1 MRTLFGTF
9 GREDRGQM
17 RTEDRR
23 LLGFVIVGAGM
34 LLSGV
39 MGCLAPTPSAGPA
52 QVGPVMPWPRP
63 VPARVAPDSPDG
75 VFVMTLGDVK
85 TPLANA
91 TYDPEADRLVRA
103 DGAAIERYYADT
115 LGVPFFSP
123 IDKSVFPVPPSG
135 WCSWYYYYQEITPE
149 EVLANARWIARH
161 LRPYGARY
169 VQVDDGWQG
178 VGHGL
183 GENRDWTTIDARFR
197 ELGMDG
203 LAAEIRKLGLEAGL
217 WLAPH
222 GQSNEEVARSSGAFL
237 WKPDGTSA
245 SSTWEGTYL
254 VDASVPQGLGY
265 LADLFRRLRGWG
277 YTYFKI
283 DGQPIVLD
291 EYVKKAEYLAGPL
304 HADKEPALRSPL
316 IYRESLRAI
325 RGAIGPESY
334 LLGCWGIPLA
344 GVGIMNGSRT
354 AGDVVPGYAGFIVAA
369 KAIQR
374 WNFLHNVAWYCDP
387 DVFMVRPPLTEGLA
401 RAWATT
407 QGLTGQALLTS
418 DRLPDLPPSRIEMLR
433 CIYPAVDVRP
443 LDLFDPGDSLRPLWD
458 LKVAH
463 LGRTYDV
470 VGVFNFTDCDH
481 ATRHVRWAD
490 LGLDPEQ
497 KYHVYDFWQGMY
509 LGAWDHGVFVEV
521 PPSDVR
527 VLTLVP
533 AADRPVLISTNRHIT
548 QGWVDLTSLESDSAD
563 GQAILRGTSRVIAG
577 DPYVVTIGL
586 PPGEPAQSVSARV
599 EPRGAV
605 KYWTLAHH
613 GCATLSLWS
622 DQTREVEWELRFRPQ
637 PAYQFPADGPGS
649 VNVAATGLDSAEV
662 TWATPYLEHVAFRV
676 SVDDQILG
684 YAFHPRAV
692 LSALTPGRAY
702 RVSVEAVWYDGSS
715 VADKGGQVEYAHE
728 VKEEVYLSDVR
739 PEVTDQDWGTLRMDR
754 SVDGNTLSVGGQA
767 FERGLGTH
775 ANSRLVYGVHGGF
788 RRFAAMVG
796 LDDEAK
802 PGAPVRAC
810 FEVWGDGRKL
820 WESEPVATG
829 EPARPVSVDIT
840 GVGRLELRVRSLEA
854 IIDHLHADWL
864 EARVLAS
871 ESEPP
876 AQP

>member
-1 MRTLFGTF
+1 
-9 GREDRGQM
+9 
-17 RTEDRR
+17 
-23 LLGFVIVGAGM
+23 
-34 LLSGV
+34 
-39 MGCLAPTPSAGPA
+39 
-52 QVGPVMPWPRP
+52 
-63 VPARVAPDSPDG
+63 
-75 VFVMTLGDVK
+75 
-85 TPLANA
+85 
-91 TYDPEADRLVRA
+91 
-103 DGAAIERYYADT
+103 
-115 LGVPFFSP
+115 
-123 IDKSVFPVPPSG
+123 
-135 WCSWYYYYQEITPE
+135 
-149 EVLANARWIARH
+149 
-161 LRPYGARY
+161 
-169 VQVDDGWQG
+169 
-178 VGHGL
+178 
-183 GENRDWTTIDARFR
+183 
-197 ELGMDG
+197 
-203 LAAEIRKLGLEAGL
+203 
-217 WLAPH
+217 
-222 GQSNEEVARSSGAFL
+222 
-237 WKPDGTSA
+237 
-245 SSTWEGTYL
+245 
-254 VDASVPQGLGY
+254 
-265 LADLFRRLRGWG
+265 
-277 YTYFKI
+277 
-283 DGQPIVLD
+283 
-291 EYVKKAEYLAGPL
+291 
-304 HADKEPALRSPL
+304 
-316 IYRESLRAI
+316 
-325 RGAIGPESY
+325 
-334 LLGCWGIPLA
+334 
-344 GVGIMNGSRT
+344 
-354 AGDVVPGYAGFIVAA
+354 
-369 KAIQR
+369 
-374 WNFLHNVAWYCDP
+374 
-387 DVFMVRPPLTEGLA
+387 
-401 RAWATT
+401 
-407 QGLTGQALLTS
+407 
-418 DRLPDLPPSRIEMLR
+418 
-433 CIYPAVDVRP
+433 
-443 LDLFDPGDSLRPLWD
+443 
-458 LKVAH
+458 
-463 LGRTYDV
+463 
-470 VGVFNFTDCDH
+470 
-481 ATRHVRWAD
+481 
-490 LGLDPEQ
+490 
-497 KYHVYDFWQGMY
+497 
-509 LGAWDHGVFVEV
+509 
-521 PPSDVR
+521 
-527 VLTLVP
+527 
-533 AADRPVLISTNRHIT
+533 
-548 QGWVDLTSLESDSAD
+548 VDLTSLESDSAD

-605 KYWTLAHH
+605 KYCTLAHH